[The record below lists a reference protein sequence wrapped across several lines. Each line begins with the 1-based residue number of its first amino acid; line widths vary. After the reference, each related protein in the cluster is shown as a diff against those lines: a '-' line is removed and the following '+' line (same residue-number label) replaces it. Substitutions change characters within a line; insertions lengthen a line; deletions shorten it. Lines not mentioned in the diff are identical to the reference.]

1 MKTRYI
7 MKRIIRQTVND
18 KRSLGL
24 ILIVPVLLFTL
35 IYFLLGDSDYKP
47 SIAEN
52 GMPQQLVEKIKEQEV
67 SVITLELKEAKEAV
81 KDKEL
86 DAVLYLENNEIVL
99 YMESNDAVKS
109 GVLQKAILNAMKELN
124 PTSAMR
130 TEFLHGSK
138 EDNLFNSL
146 GYIILGIISFFLIF
160 ILAGISFV
168 RERTNQTMERLMVT
182 PVKRWQVV
190 LGYTLGFGIFA
201 MLQSVI
207 LLSYVKW
214 VLHMTMNG
222 SILIAGLIM
231 ILLSMTAV
239 CMGAFFSI
247 FANNEFQIMQFIPV
261 VVIPQIFFSGLISL
275 DTLPFHLGALSKIMP
290 VYYACNSLKG
300 VLINGEAFSAEVL
313 SGVYSLLIFIGVFFI
328 LNIMALKKYRR
339 L

>member
-24 ILIVPVLLFTL
+24 ILIVPLLLFTL

-52 GMPQQLVEKIKEQEV
+52 GMPPQLVEKIKEQDV
-67 SVITLELKEAKEAV
+67 SVITLEIKEAKEAV

-86 DAVLYLENNEIVL
+86 DAVLYMENNEIVL

-109 GVLQKAILNAMKELN
+109 GVLQKAISNAMKELN
-124 PTSAMR
+124 PISVMR
-130 TEFLHGSK
+130 TEFLHGNM
-138 EDNLFNSL
+138 EDNLFDSL

-201 MLQSVI
+201 MLQSVL

-261 VVIPQIFFSGLISL
+261 IVIPQIFFSGLISL

-300 VLINGEAFSAEVL
+300 ILINGDAFSAEVL
-313 SGVYSLLIFIGVFFI
+313 SGVFSLLLFIGIFFI
-328 LNIMALKKYRR
+328 LNIIALKKYRR